1 MVVNV
6 KPGDERNNLRQL
18 LDWLN
23 DTLQATFSQVEHTCS
38 GAAFCQLMDIIHPG
52 SIDINKVKFTA
63 KENTDILNN
72 FNLLQEAFNKAQI
85 KKELELKL
93 LMNGDTLKTLDL
105 LTWFKDMYDLNFA
118 KQKYNPQ
125 EVFVEEE
132 EVSLESSR
140 KFGMSKKEDSSTLYS
155 PVETKCL
162 NQKMINAKKVSHESF
177 SWMSFTRKYCPSI
190 STDAISN
197 CTNSK
202 GSLVLGKKYWED
214 ITASCSQTP
223 YCLYLYHAV
232 ELEDEKEANVV
243 LLGFFD
249 KATGENKIR
258 LLGVLPPKEETADAI
273 CTSIVEM
280 LRKFRIPLMNMA
292 IFYSNFPDHEHLLA
306 GLKLLKPEIVSLCGF
321 TDMAGQAC
329 HNGVM
334 KIEFSVLILNLITEI
349 YKHFPSFPDALQN
362 LLEDVEV
369 SNFNNLLPSQCSLF
383 WRIIQKMTLAWS
395 DLEKYFGSLDK
406 DEKAI
411 CRHLSDPKI
420 RLSVLFLS
428 HALQPL
434 CDFQESFDRGVS
446 VTQLLQDASQLVRFY
461 TASFL
466 RPKAAEFFLRRG
478 KTSLVQDTVGHL
490 PRGEVQVGK
499 QAADFLLQCS
509 AELSDYLET
518 FHSSI
523 ISFYT
528 TVTVNIV
535 ERLPLPDST
544 LRNLSLVL
552 SPGKKLEVTGKVV
565 QDLGVCFGVCS
576 NPENVSLLTDEFLEY
591 QFIDEGDAHPADQS
605 VEQYWKTELRIMGRT
620 SNFGKLIV
628 SLLALP
634 KTLKK
639 KIIIEQMIQQTDSF
653 KEWKMEDCEEKDMA
667 EDDVTDSSS
676 YKSAP
681 SHLSPETQGSNT
693 SDIIDLTEMDDIAPM
708 EVEDIAPLE
717 IQADDL
723 LPFFSFAKCFCSN
736 SYATVKAYKDAI
748 FNSLQV
754 ASRRSRMFFSPETDS
769 TDELLRVM
777 LDWAFGGFE
786 PSGPDGLQPQ
796 SEYSDKIYMPRSVNG
811 DMGNHKDHTGKL
823 FQLTVSLNKLPKSL
837 DLYDGSI
844 DLGTTDA
851 YRKRM
856 CPKWNQ
862 RSLQTVKTRRKQK
875 HAYQN
880 KQQNIKPIVQIESRQ
895 NSQKRQFCLSCGSM
909 PVEIIHPL
917 FEGRL
922 CSNCKYNFTET
933 LYRYDEDGYQSY
945 CTVCCSGMEVI
956 LCGHES
962 CCRSY
967 CVDCLDILVGEGT
980 FDRLKN
986 VDPWTCYLCA
996 PESSSGAL
1004 KPRHDW
1010 SIRVQE
1016 FFANNSAMEFEP
1028 HRVYPSIPANLRRPI
1043 RVLSLF
1049 DGIATGYLV
1058 LRDLGF
1064 KVEKYVAS
1072 EIDEESVTVSMVN
1085 HDGKITHVAD
1095 VKNVTKEHI
1104 KKWGPFDLLIGG
1116 SPCNDLSIVNPAR
1129 KGLFEGTGRLFFE
1142 FYRLLNVMKPKED
1155 DPRPFFW
1162 LFENVVFMQTR
1173 VKADICR
1180 FLEYEKVRTI
1190 TTRPNS
1196 LKQGTNDAH
1205 FPITMNGK
1213 DDNIWV
1219 TEMEKIFGF
1228 PKHYTDVKNMGPKKG
1243 NCSSRINRSVYKQ
1256 SKCPNQS
1263 KKNAKKKSDES
1274 FSCSPATMCFI
1285 RKYCPSTSTDVGS
1298 NCTNSKGSLVLGKK
1312 YWEDITASCSQ
1323 TSYCLYLYH
1332 AVELEDEKEANVVLL
1347 GFFDKATGENKIR
1360 LLGVLPPKEET
1371 ADAICTSI
1379 VEMLRKF
1386 RIPLMNMAIFYSN
1399 FPDHEHLLAGL
1410 KLLKPEI
1417 VSLCGLTDMAGQ
1429 ACHNGVMKIEFSS
1442 LILNLITEIYKHFP
1456 SFPAAL
1462 QNLLEDVEGP
1472 NFNNLLP
1479 SQCSLFWRI
1488 IQKMTLAWSDLEKYF
1503 GSLDKD
1509 EKAICRHLSDP
1520 KIRLSVLFLSHA
1532 LQPLCD
1538 FQESFDRGVSVT
1550 QLLQDASQL
1559 VRFYTASFLR
1569 PRTAEFFLR
1578 RGKTSLVQDTVGHLP
1593 RGEVQVGKQAA
1604 DFLLQ
1609 CSAELSDY
1617 LETFHSSIIS
1627 FYTTVT
1633 VNIVERLPLPDSTL
1647 RNLSLV
1653 LSPGKKLE
1661 VTGKVV
1667 QDLGV
1672 CFGVCSNPENVSLL
1686 TDEFLEYQ
1694 FIDEGD
1700 AHPAD
1705 QSVEQYWKTELR
1717 IMGRTSSFGKIII
1730 SLLALPKTLKKEIV
1744 FEQIVNQN
1752 DNLNESKMKDG
1763 EKDMAEDDVTDS
1775 SSYKSAP
1782 SHLSPETQ
1790 DVIDLREVEDIVA
1803 MEVEDIVS
1811 VYSDSG
1817 PESQNDRKGFMLCIN
1832 IPARG
1837 ILSFLKL
1844 CNLAQIKLYLCRQE
1858 IRHKRKESILRNN
1871 EKANSSY
1878 QGNYTVGEMV
1888 WGPIEGFGLWP
1899 GLVQS
1904 WDSKRP
1910 CGSMRK
1916 VIFFGNRMLSEVAS
1930 RRSRMFFSPE
1940 MDSMDELLRVML
1952 NWAFGGFKPTGPD
1965 GLRPQSEYSEEDFM
1979 PRSVNGNDGSSL
1991 NYKDHREKLFKLT
2004 VSLNKLPESL
2014 DLHKGSINLRKKD
2027 VYRKFMHPK
2036 LNQRS
2041 VQTVRTCREQKR
2053 TNWNKYLNIIESM
2066 QYNFT
2071 ETLYRYDEDGYQSY
2085 CTVCCSGME
2094 VILCGHESCCRCYCV
2109 DCLDILVGEGT
2120 FDRLKNVDPWT
2131 CYLCA
2136 PESSSGALKPRHDW
2150 SIRVQ
2155 EFFANNRAMEFEP
2168 HRVYPSIPANLRRPI
2183 RVLSLFDGIATGYLV
2198 LRDLGFKVEKYVA
2211 SEIDEES
2218 VTVSMVNHDG
2228 KITHVADVKNITKK
2242 HIEKWGPFDLLIG
2255 GSPCND
2261 LCTANPSRKG
2271 LFEGTGRL
2279 FFEFYRLLNV
2289 MKPKEDDP
2297 RPFFWLFENV
2307 VSMETRV
2314 RADISRFLE
2323 CNPVLV
2329 DAVKVSPA
2337 HRARSF
2343 WGNIPGMNRPII
2355 ASQKDKLRLQD
2366 CLEAG
2371 RTAKVFDS
2379 QAVSVTIDAEPYTIR
2394 LFDAAGQDQ
2403 LRPLSYPQ
2411 TDVFLVCFS
2420 VVSLSSFENVKEKWV
2435 PEITY
2440 YSPKTPFLL
2449 VGTQIDLR
2457 DDPIT
2462 IARLSKNKQKPIKPE
2477 TAEKLAKDLKAVKYV
2492 ECSALTQKG
2501 LKNVFDE
2508 AILAA
2513 LEPPGSQKTC
2523 KCVIL

>member
-6 KPGDERNNLRQL
+6 KTGDERNNLSQL

-93 LMNGDTLKTLDL
+93 LVNGDTLKTLDL
-105 LTWFKDMYDLNFA
+105 LTWFKDMYDLSFA
-118 KQKYNPQ
+118 KQKYNIQ

-132 EVSLESSR
+132 EVSLESS
-140 KFGMSKKEDSSTLYS
+140 KEFGMSKKEDSSTLYS
-155 PVETKCL
+155 PAVTKCL

-197 CTNSK
+197 CTNNK
-202 GSLVLGKKYWED
+202 DSLVLGKKYWED

-249 KATGENKIR
+249 KDTGENKIR

-273 CTSIVEM
+273 CTCIVEM

-306 GLKLLKPEIVSLCGF
+306 GLKLLKPEIVSLCGL

-334 KIEFSVLILNLITEI
+334 KMEFSGLILNLITEI
-349 YKHFPSFPDALQN
+349 YKHFPSFPAALQN
-362 LLEDVEV
+362 LLEDVEG
-369 SNFNNLLPSQCSLF
+369 SNFNNLPPSQCSLF

-395 DLEKYFGSLDK
+395 DLEKYFGSLDT

-411 CRHLSDPKI
+411 CHHLSDPKI

-466 RPKAAEFFLRRG
+466 RPKAAEFFLRRK

-509 AELSDYLET
+509 AELSDYLEM

-535 ERLPLPDST
+535 ERLPLPDSM

-591 QFIDEGDAHPADQS
+591 QFIDEDEAHPADQS

-639 KIIIEQMIQQTDSF
+639 KIIFEQMIQQSDSF
-653 KEWKMEDCEEKDMA
+653 KEWKMEECEEKDMA

-681 SHLSPETQGSNT
+681 SHLSPETQGSII

-717 IQADDL
+717 VDDIVPISSDSETESQHNIEGDQPYVSVIIGDDDDDEITDDDDDYNSDADVIWNYSKRRENTTSSTQNDEKTDRSYQDGFTVGEMVWGPIDGFGLWPGLVQSWDSKRPCGSMRKVIFFGNRILSEIQADDL

-736 SYATVKAYKDAI
+736 SFATVKAYKDAI

-786 PSGPDGLQPQ
+786 PSGPDGLRPQPQ

-811 DMGNHKDHTGKL
+811 DMGNHRDHTGKL
-823 FQLTVSLNKLPKSL
+823 FQLTVSLNKLPESL
-837 DLYDGSI
+837 DLHDGSV

-856 CPKWNQ
+856 
-862 RSLQTVKTRRKQK
+862 TVKTRRKQK

-880 KQQNIKPIVQIESRQ
+880 KQQNNKPVIQIESRQ
-895 NSQKRQFCLSCGSM
+895 NSQKRHQMVHEFLKNKRNIEEFCLSCGSM

-922 CSNCKYNFTET
+922 CANCKYNFTET

-967 CVDCLDILVGEGT
+967 CVDCLDILIGEGT

-1016 FFANNSAMEFEP
+1016 FFANDSAMEFEP

-1072 EIDEESVTVSMVN
+1072 EIDEESVTISMVN
-1085 HDGKITHVAD
+1085 HDGKITHVDD
-1095 VKNVTKEHI
+1095 VKNITKEHI
-1104 KKWGPFDLLIGG
+1104 EKWGPFDLLIGG

-1142 FYRLLNVMKPKED
+1142 YYRLLNVMKPKED

-1162 LFENVVFMQTR
+1162 LFENVVFMQTM

-1180 FLEYEKVRTI
+1180 FLECNPVLVDAVKVSPAHRARYFWGNIPGMNRPIIASPNDKLRLQDCLEAGRTAKYEKVRTI

-1219 TEMEKIFGF
+1219 TELEKIFGF
-1228 PKHYTDVKNMGPKKG
+1228 PKHYTDVKNMG
-1243 NCSSRINRSVYKQ
+1243 RMQRQ
-1256 SKCPNQS
+1256 
-1263 KKNAKKKSDES
+1263 
-1274 FSCSPATMCFI
+1274 
-1285 RKYCPSTSTDVGS
+1285 R
-1298 NCTNSKGSLVLGKK
+1298 VLGKS
-1312 YWEDITASCSQ
+1312 WS
-1323 TSYCLYLYH
+1323 
-1332 AVELEDEKEANVVLL
+1332 VPV
-1347 GFFDKATGENKIR
+1347 IR
-1360 LLGVLPPKEET
+1360 
-1371 ADAICTSI
+1371 
-1379 VEMLRKF
+1379 
-1386 RIPLMNMAIFYSN
+1386 
-1399 FPDHEHLLAGL
+1399 HLLAPL
-1410 KLLKPEI
+1410 KDYFACDEVPLK
-1417 VSLCGLTDMAGQ
+1417 
-1429 ACHNGVMKIEFSS
+1429 
-1442 LILNLITEIYKHFP
+1442 
-1456 SFPAAL
+1456 
-1462 QNLLEDVEGP
+1462 
-1472 NFNNLLP
+1472 
-1479 SQCSLFWRI
+1479 
-1488 IQKMTLAWSDLEKYF
+1488 
-1503 GSLDKD
+1503 
-1509 EKAICRHLSDP
+1509 
-1520 KIRLSVLFLSHA
+1520 
-1532 LQPLCD
+1532 
-1538 FQESFDRGVSVT
+1538 
-1550 QLLQDASQL
+1550 
-1559 VRFYTASFLR
+1559 
-1569 PRTAEFFLR
+1569 
-1578 RGKTSLVQDTVGHLP
+1578 
-1593 RGEVQVGKQAA
+1593 
-1604 DFLLQ
+1604 
-1609 CSAELSDY
+1609 
-1617 LETFHSSIIS
+1617 
-1627 FYTTVT
+1627 
-1633 VNIVERLPLPDSTL
+1633 
-1647 RNLSLV
+1647 
-1653 LSPGKKLE
+1653 
-1661 VTGKVV
+1661 
-1667 QDLGV
+1667 
-1672 CFGVCSNPENVSLL
+1672 
-1686 TDEFLEYQ
+1686 
-1694 FIDEGD
+1694 
-1700 AHPAD
+1700 
-1705 QSVEQYWKTELR
+1705 
-1717 IMGRTSSFGKIII
+1717 
-1730 SLLALPKTLKKEIV
+1730 
-1744 FEQIVNQN
+1744 
-1752 DNLNESKMKDG
+1752 
-1763 EKDMAEDDVTDS
+1763 
-1775 SSYKSAP
+1775 
-1782 SHLSPETQ
+1782 
-1790 DVIDLREVEDIVA
+1790 
-1803 MEVEDIVS
+1803 
-1811 VYSDSG
+1811 
-1817 PESQNDRKGFMLCIN
+1817 
-1832 IPARG
+1832 
-1837 ILSFLKL
+1837 
-1844 CNLAQIKLYLCRQE
+1844 
-1858 IRHKRKESILRNN
+1858 
-1871 EKANSSY
+1871 
-1878 QGNYTVGEMV
+1878 
-1888 WGPIEGFGLWP
+1888 
-1899 GLVQS
+1899 
-1904 WDSKRP
+1904 
-1910 CGSMRK
+1910 
-1916 VIFFGNRMLSEVAS
+1916 
-1930 RRSRMFFSPE
+1930 
-1940 MDSMDELLRVML
+1940 
-1952 NWAFGGFKPTGPD
+1952 
-1965 GLRPQSEYSEEDFM
+1965 
-1979 PRSVNGNDGSSL
+1979 
-1991 NYKDHREKLFKLT
+1991 
-2004 VSLNKLPESL
+2004 
-2014 DLHKGSINLRKKD
+2014 
-2027 VYRKFMHPK
+2027 
-2036 LNQRS
+2036 
-2041 VQTVRTCREQKR
+2041 
-2053 TNWNKYLNIIESM
+2053 
-2066 QYNFT
+2066 
-2071 ETLYRYDEDGYQSY
+2071 
-2085 CTVCCSGME
+2085 
-2094 VILCGHESCCRCYCV
+2094 
-2109 DCLDILVGEGT
+2109 
-2120 FDRLKNVDPWT
+2120 
-2131 CYLCA
+2131 
-2136 PESSSGALKPRHDW
+2136 
-2150 SIRVQ
+2150 
-2155 EFFANNRAMEFEP
+2155 
-2168 HRVYPSIPANLRRPI
+2168 
-2183 RVLSLFDGIATGYLV
+2183 
-2198 LRDLGFKVEKYVA
+2198 
-2211 SEIDEES
+2211 
-2218 VTVSMVNHDG
+2218 
-2228 KITHVADVKNITKK
+2228 
-2242 HIEKWGPFDLLIG
+2242 
-2255 GSPCND
+2255 
-2261 LCTANPSRKG
+2261 
-2271 LFEGTGRL
+2271 
-2279 FFEFYRLLNV
+2279 
-2289 MKPKEDDP
+2289 
-2297 RPFFWLFENV
+2297 
-2307 VSMETRV
+2307 
-2314 RADISRFLE
+2314 
-2323 CNPVLV
+2323 
-2329 DAVKVSPA
+2329 
-2337 HRARSF
+2337 
-2343 WGNIPGMNRPII
+2343 
-2355 ASQKDKLRLQD
+2355 
-2366 CLEAG
+2366 
-2371 RTAKVFDS
+2371 
-2379 QAVSVTIDAEPYTIR
+2379 
-2394 LFDAAGQDQ
+2394 
-2403 LRPLSYPQ
+2403 
-2411 TDVFLVCFS
+2411 
-2420 VVSLSSFENVKEKWV
+2420 
-2435 PEITY
+2435 
-2440 YSPKTPFLL
+2440 
-2449 VGTQIDLR
+2449 
-2457 DDPIT
+2457 
-2462 IARLSKNKQKPIKPE
+2462 
-2477 TAEKLAKDLKAVKYV
+2477 
-2492 ECSALTQKG
+2492 
-2501 LKNVFDE
+2501 
-2508 AILAA
+2508 
-2513 LEPPGSQKTC
+2513 
-2523 KCVIL
+2523 